1 MSEDPLRRGA
11 RAAVPML
18 LVALLALLAPG
29 CRVMENGAPE
39 DAPAPVTTA
48 AAKPSKPSGRRPG
61 VVNIETEQELNGTRA
76 AGTGIVLTAAGLV
89 LTNNHVIRGATAIR
103 GTDTDNRRT
112 YPAEVVGYDRAGDIA
127 VIRLAG
133 ASRLKTAAF
142 GSAAGVDIGDV
153 VTAVGNA
160 GGKGG
165 NPSVVTGKI
174 TGLEQSVTAR
184 DDTNG
189 TSERLT
195 GLIET
200 NAPIKPGDSGGPL
213 LDARGKVIG
222 VNTAAS
228 AGLSTRGATPA
239 KEHRG
244 YAIPSDRALEIARR
258 IQRGEASSTVHIG
271 RTAMLGV
278 KVRSNGR
285 SPGALVAEVV
295 PGTPAEAAGIPVGAA
310 IVAFGGEAVDSPST
324 LTSLMLGR
332 HPGDSVRVEWTT
344 RQGARMQATLRLAEG
359 PPQ

>member
-1 MSEDPLRRGA
+1 MSEYPVRRGL
-11 RAAVPML
+11 RAAVPILLAVLPAL
-18 LVALLALLAPG
+18 LVPG
-29 CRVMENGAPE
+29 CRVVENGGTGDVP
-39 DAPAPVTTA
+39 PVVETTA
-48 AAKPSKPSGRRPG
+48 TKQAKPSGRKPG
-61 VVNIETEQELNGTRA
+61 VVNIETEQELSGTRA

-89 LTNNHVIRGATAIR
+89 LTNNHVIKGATAIK

-112 YPAEVVGYDRAGDIA
+112 YPAEVVGYDHAGDIA
-127 VIRLAG
+127 VIRLTG
-133 ASRLKTAAF
+133 ATGLKTAAF
-142 GSAAGVDIGDV
+142 ASASRVDVGDV

-165 NPSVVTGKI
+165 SPAVVTGKI
-174 TGLEQSVTAR
+174 TALEQAVTAR
-184 DDTNG
+184 DDSSG

-213 LDARGKVIG
+213 LDTRGKVIG
-222 VNTAAS
+222 INTAAS
-228 AGLSTRGATPA
+228 AGLTTKGAEP
-239 KEHRG
+239 KKDHRG
-244 YAIPSDRALEIARR
+244 YAIPSDRALETARR

-310 IVAFGGEAVDSPST
+310 IVAFADGVVDSPT
-324 LTSLMLGR
+324 ALTSMMLAH
-332 HPGDSVRVEWTT
+332 HPGDAVRIEWTT
-344 RQGARMQATLRLAEG
+344 RQGARLATTLRLGEG